1 MESKK
6 SNAYWWEMSL
16 GHKYRDLRV
25 EEITDEKEAAKYM
38 DIMEEDIESEAD
50 SEEDE
55 EEGYCGNLAVD
66 TDEDESLV
74 PPLTRSKVS
83 CSAYCLMLS

>member
-1 MESKK
+1 MC
-6 SNAYWWEMSL
+6 L

-38 DIMEEDIESEAD
+38 DITEEDIESETD
-50 SEEDE
+50 SEEEE

-66 TDEDESLV
+66 VDTDEDQSLV
-74 PPLTRSKVS
+74 PPLTRAQAS
-83 CSAYCLMLS
+83 CSAYYLKPS

>member
-1 MESKK
+1 MC
-6 SNAYWWEMSL
+6 L

-38 DIMEEDIESEAD
+38 DIMEEDIESETD
-50 SEEDE
+50 S

-66 TDEDESLV
+66 TDEDKSLV